1 MLRKNNVIPARRPTK
16 KQQIMS
22 RRPVAI
28 GAAAAFGSL
37 LLLQSVRAEQPHAAL
52 VVGSANY
59 ASFPAVVGCSRS
71 ANAVSAALRGLNF
84 QLTERQD
91 ASTGGIDAG
100 MSEFADHLTNGKAA
114 GFVYICGYATD
125 FNNRTFLL
133 PTTARI
139 GRPSDVITQ
148 GILAKAMLAT
158 VSRDP
163 ATTAVV
169 IFDLMPQ
176 PGSPQ
181 RIDVDALA
189 NVPVPDGVAVIAATE
204 TTTTQA
210 PTPVAAALVEA
221 LAGPEVRI
229 DGVLA
234 SVKAK
239 LASSAPGLVAWHLPA
254 HPGIL
259 AGGPSPVAAP
269 APPSPPPSTPVA
281 APVVP
286 PVAPPVVAAPVAQ
299 LPEEARMTEFD
310 RRQVQDALRR
320 LGYYDS
326 TVDAVFGPET
336 RAAIRRYQHEIGS
349 EMTGNLTAAEASRL
363 VNGR

>member
-1 MLRKNNVIPARRPTK
+1 MNRKR
-16 KQQIMS
+16 
-22 RRPVAI
+22 VAI
-28 GAAAAFGSL
+28 TAATAVGSL
-37 LLLQSVRAEQPHAAL
+37 LLFQSARAEPPRAAL

-59 ASFPAVVGCSRS
+59 ASLPAIIGCSRS

-100 MSEFADHLTNGKAA
+100 MSEFADHLANAKAA

-148 GILAKAMLAT
+148 GVLAKSMLAT

-169 IFDLMPQ
+169 IFDLIPQ
-176 PGSPQ
+176 PSSQ
-181 RIDVDALA
+181 RIDLDALA
-189 NVPVPDGVAVIAATE
+189 NMPVPDGVAVIVAAE

-221 LAGPEVRI
+221 LAGPEVRTE
-229 DGVLA
+229 GVLA

-239 LASSAPGLVAWHLPA
+239 LAGSPSSLVAWHLPA
-254 HPGIL
+254 HPGFL
-259 AGGPSPVAAP
+259 AGGPPPATAPAPTPPPPTPAAAPVAAP
-269 APPSPPPSTPVA
+269 VAPPVA
-281 APVVP
+281 APVVATP
-286 PVAPPVVAAPVAQ
+286 SAQ
-299 LPEEARMTEFD
+299 MPEEARMTEFD

-326 TVDAVFGPET
+326 TVDALFGPET
-336 RAAIRRYQHEIGS
+336 RAAIRRYQHEIGG
-349 EMTGNLTAAEASRL
+349 EMTGYLTADQASRL
-363 VNGR
+363 VNNR